1 MKQYRGRKMP
11 SFKCAD
17 IGMSCSFEA
26 TAKTQDEL
34 LKKIAKHMSKVHEIK
49 TISSDL
55 MDQMIKAIRP

>member
-1 MKQYRGRKMP
+1 MP